1 MRLIVVRH
9 AEAVDH
15 ETWTGRDEDR
25 PLTKAGIEVAKD
37 TFKAARRLGRKG
49 TEIWTSPWPRARATA
64 ELLSALWDL
73 PLREMAWLAG
83 GSLSAKERCER
94 LRACPAPVLVGHEP
108 DLGELI
114 GHLIGA
120 PAIPLAKS
128 GIAILAGEAQAAGMT
143 LRCLLGPKT
152 VAAIADR

>member
-9 AEAVDH
+9 ADAVDH
-15 ETWTGRDEDR
+15 EAWTGRDEDR
-25 PLTKAGIEVAKD
+25 PLTKAGIEIAKD
-37 TFKAARRLGRKG
+37 TFKATRRLGRKG

-64 ELLSALWDL
+64 ELLSALWGL

-83 GSLSAKERCER
+83 GSLPAQERAER
-94 LRACPAPVLVGHEP
+94 LRPCPAPVIVGHEP

-114 GHLIGA
+114 GYLIGA

-128 GIAILAGEAQAAGMT
+128 GIAVLLGESAAAGMA
-143 LRCLLGPKT
+143 LRCLLSPKA